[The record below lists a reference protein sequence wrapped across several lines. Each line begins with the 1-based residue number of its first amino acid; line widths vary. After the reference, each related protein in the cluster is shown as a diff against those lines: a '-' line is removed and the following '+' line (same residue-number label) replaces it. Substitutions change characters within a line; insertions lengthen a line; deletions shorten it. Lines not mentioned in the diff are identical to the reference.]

1 MGLLYSLKI
10 ILTDYRDRQNI
21 QGLKFQMDF
30 LNFKQN
36 IAELV
41 RQNQIMEGN
50 IKFLLFVKEDNIH
63 WVFSFISHNYPA
75 SEDYQSGILT
85 DLFFAERPNPNA
97 KVIRPGIRD
106 EADRMI
112 FERKLYEVL
121 LVDRD
126 GMITEGSRSNVFFVK
141 SNVISYRISFD
152 DLRGNYSSK
161 GTLLSERA
169 RV

>member
-1 MGLLYSLKI
+1 M
-10 ILTDYRDRQNI
+10 
-21 QGLKFQMDF
+21 KFQMDF

-36 IAELV
+36 IAELDK
-41 RQNQIMEGN
+41 QNQIMEGN
-50 IKFLLFVKEDNIH
+50 IKFLLFVTEGNIH

-75 SEDYQSGILT
+75 LEDYQSGILT
-85 DLFFAERPNPNA
+85 DLFSAERPNPNA

-112 FERKLYEVL
+112 SERKLYEVL

-126 GMITEGSRSNVFFVK
+126 GMITEGSRSNVIFCEIKCVL
-141 SNVISYRISFD
+141 YRISFD